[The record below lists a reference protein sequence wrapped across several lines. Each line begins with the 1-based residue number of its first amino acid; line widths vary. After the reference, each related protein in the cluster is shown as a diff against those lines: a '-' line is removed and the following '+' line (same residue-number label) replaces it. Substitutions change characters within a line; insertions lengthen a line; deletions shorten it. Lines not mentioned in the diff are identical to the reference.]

1 MESGPS
7 TCRLSSWLCKGLT
20 ALNRASA
27 NSFNPL
33 PLRVVLLLGGMACL
47 VTGVWGGLLRVPV
60 GGVPLPVE
68 HANWIS
74 FHGPLMV
81 CGFLGTLI
89 SLERALGLRRGWTF
103 LAPLLAAAGGVAVA
117 TGMLGRGP
125 RWTLALASAV
135 FAGVTWRILKLQ
147 RALSNVVMALGA
159 VCWLTGNVLWAL
171 DLAVAQV
178 VLWWLGFLLLTIL
191 GERIEL
197 TRFQKP
203 HPASRPWLWSA
214 LALLGAGLIVGH
226 VQARW
231 GGVLVALAVAGMAA
245 WLGRFD
251 LAWRTVRQPG
261 LPRFMAICL
270 LSGYVWLLAA
280 GVLIG
285 VRWPQTTGIWYD
297 AALHAFFVGFV
308 FAMIFGH
315 APVIFPSVLG
325 LPAHYLPT
333 AYGPLVVLHASLL
346 LRLVSDGLNWPAGR
360 AWGASGNA
368 LAIGLFLLNTV
379 ASLVLASWGRRAK
392 GDPRS
397 S

>member
-1 MESGPS
+1 MSIS
-7 TCRLSSWLCKGLT
+7 HQT
-20 ALNRASA
+20 
-27 NSFNPL
+27 PL
-33 PLRVVLLLGGMACL
+33 ALRVALLLGGMACL

-89 SLERALGLRRGWTF
+89 SLERAVGLRRGWTF

-147 RALSNVVMALGA
+147 PALSNVVMALGA

-171 DLAVAQV
+171 DLAIPQV

-214 LALLGAGLIVGH
+214 VVLLGAGLIVGH

-231 GGVLVALAVAGMAA
+231 GGVLVALAVVGLAA

-360 AWGASGNA
+360 AWGAGGNA

-379 ASLVLASWGRRAK
+379 ASLVLASSGRRAK
-392 GDPRS
+392 DAPTS

>member
-1 MESGPS
+1 M
-7 TCRLSSWLCKGLT
+7 
-20 ALNRASA
+20 SA
-27 NSFNPL
+27 TPFNPL
-33 PLRVVLLLGGMACL
+33 ALRVALLLGGMACL

-89 SLERALGLRRGWTF
+89 SLERAVGLRRWWTF

-117 TGMLGRGP
+117 AGMLGRGP
-125 RWTLALASAV
+125 RWTLAMASGV
-135 FAGVTWRILKLQ
+135 FVGVAWRILKLQ
-147 RALSNVVMALGA
+147 PAQSNGVMALGA

-171 DLAVAQV
+171 DLEVPQV
-178 VLWWLGFLLLTIL
+178 VLWWASFLLLTIV

-203 HPASRPWLWSA
+203 HPAAWPWLWSA
-214 LALLGAGLIVGH
+214 LALLGAGLITGH
-226 VQARW
+226 GAARW
-231 GGVLVALAVAGMAA
+231 GGVLVALALVGLAA

-251 LAWRTVRQPG
+251 LAWRTVRHPG

-270 LSGYVWLLAA
+270 LSGYGWLLAA
-280 GVLIG
+280 GGLIG
-285 VRWPQTTGIWYD
+285 TRWPQTTGIWYD

-325 LPAHYLPT
+325 LPVRFLPT
-333 AYGPLVVLHASLL
+333 AYGPLVVLHAALL

-360 AWGASGNA
+360 AWGAGGNA

-379 ASLVLASWGRRAK
+379 VSLILASAGRRAK
-392 GDPRS
+392 GGRPS

>member
-1 MESGPS
+1 M
-7 TCRLSSWLCKGLT
+7 
-20 ALNRASA
+20 SA
-27 NSFNPL
+27 TPFNPL
-33 PLRVVLLLGGMACL
+33 PLRVALLLGGMACL
-47 VTGVWGGLLRVPV
+47 GTGVWGGLLRVPV

-89 SLERALGLRRGWTF
+89 SLERAVGLRRWWTF

-117 TGMLGRGP
+117 AGMLGRGP
-125 RWTLALASAV
+125 RWTLAMASGV
-135 FAGVTWRILKLQ
+135 FVGVAWRILKLQ
-147 RALSNVVMALGA
+147 PARSNGVMALGA

-171 DLAVAQV
+171 DLEVPQV
-178 VLWWLGFLLLTIL
+178 VLWWASFLLLTIV

-203 HPASRPWLWSA
+203 HPAARPWLWSA
-214 LALLGAGLIVGH
+214 LALLGAGLITGH
-226 VQARW
+226 GAARW
-231 GGVLVALAVAGMAA
+231 GGVLVALAMVGLAA

-270 LSGYVWLLAA
+270 LSGYGWLLAA
-280 GVLIG
+280 GGLIG
-285 VRWPQTTGIWYD
+285 TRWPQTTGIWYD

-325 LPAHYLPT
+325 LPVRFLPT
-333 AYGPLVVLHASLL
+333 AYGPLVVLHAALL

-360 AWGASGNA
+360 AWGAGGNA
-368 LAIGLFLLNTV
+368 LAIGLFLLNTAV
-379 ASLVLASWGRRAK
+379 SLILASAGRRAK
-392 GDPRS
+392 GGRPS